1 MAPWDVTN
9 LSRTLKN
16 YMVDFVSCE
25 HKHEASMLS
34 MQVLHTLHK
43 HMHTDTFMPQYLKW
57 GENQQL
63 KYEHNSMSC
72 ASNQQLLHT
81 NCTSCDIRKQRI
93 WLFFSFFTI
102 YSAHTV
108 PITLRFSQPT
118 YSQSESF
125 SPLSVSLV
133 LDANSGVA
141 VQSVVAEI
149 TASSQPG
156 DTATGEKIGN
166 FIIGMCAHGWNF
178 LCVCSSL
185 L

>member
-1 MAPWDVTN
+1 
-9 LSRTLKN
+9 
-16 YMVDFVSCE
+16 
-25 HKHEASMLS
+25 MLQINNCS
-34 MQVLHTLHK
+34 IPTAHHVIS
-43 HMHTDTFMPQYLKW
+43 
-57 GENQQL
+57 ENN
-63 KYEHNSMSC
+63 EP
-72 ASNQQLLHT
+72 
-81 NCTSCDIRKQRI
+81 I
-93 WLFFSFFTI
+93 FFFTI

-108 PITLRFSQPT
+108 PITMRFSQPT

-166 FIIGMCAHGWNF
+166 FIIGMCAHG
-178 LCVCSSL
+178 
-185 L
+185 